1 MIDFDRESEIRSRK
15 NQMKPIQIEVDS
27 WEGGNFLYVLYS
39 NGEIWCRETNY
50 FAGHEETWKKVDQSE
65 PLNSK
70 GE

>member
-1 MIDFDRESEIRSRK
+1 MGEFEKKSEEVLHDV
-15 NQMKPIQIEVDS
+15 KPIQIEVDS

-39 NGEIWCRETNY
+39 NGEIWCKETNY

-70 GE
+70 GG